1 MGWTGLH
8 QNDLPPWLVGVLPG
22 GNTVNEHVSST
33 TKKLFAASS
42 LAIGLAGFAVFG
54 GVGHAVATPSPDT
67 GTYDELVEVHEGSGV
82 TSIADDD
89 GIQADQVH
97 NSTLWEPGQVSGH

>member
-1 MGWTGLH
+1 MDRASTERPAVLAGR
-8 QNDLPPWLVGVLPG
+8 GVLPG
-22 GNTVNEHVSST
+22 GNTVKEHVSST

-54 GVGHAVATPSPDT
+54 GLGQAVATPSPDT
-67 GTYDELVEVHEGSGV
+67 GTYDELVEVHEGGGV

-97 NSTLWEPGQVSGH
+97 NSTAWEPGLVSGH